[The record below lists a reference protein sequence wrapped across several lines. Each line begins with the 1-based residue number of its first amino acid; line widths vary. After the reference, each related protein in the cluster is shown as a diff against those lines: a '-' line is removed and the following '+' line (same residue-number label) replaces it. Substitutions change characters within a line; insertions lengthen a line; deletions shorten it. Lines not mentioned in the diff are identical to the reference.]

1 MKTKEIRSIKLDN
14 VSAQEDG
21 DIRYIYG
28 KIPYNTKSQ
37 KMYIGYSN
45 CRFEKLDRNV
55 FHKTL
60 GDKSNVFANY
70 SHDQSKIL
78 GSTKSNTLELED
90 KEDGLY
96 IRCKVPN
103 TSWGNDTWEVIS
115 RGDVT
120 TMSFEFIPYDWVDDQ
135 VEDTVTLRSAK
146 LEAVAFCVA
155 EPAYLETDSYASFRK
170 RNIDLEKLS
179 EAIDEG
185 KVTEDVKKLAKTL
198 NDLIAK
204 EEERVKEEEAKEK
217 EKQEKES
224 EEKPEK
230 VKEEE
235 AKEEKE
241 PEEKQEKESEEKQ
254 EKESEVKPEAEL
266 EEIKEQPKVEEKA
279 VEKEQSEDTP
289 NNDTKTETE
298 VDEEYKKKLEQLKDL
313 ERELSTVLE
322 SM

>member
-37 KMYIGYSN
+37 KTHIGYSN

-120 TMSFEFIPYDWVDDQ
+120 TMSFEFIPYDWVEDE

-146 LEAVAFCVA
+146 LEAVAFCVVD
-155 EPAYLETDSYASFRK
+155 PAYLDTYSYASFRK

-198 NDLIAK
+198 NELIAK
-204 EEERVKEEEAKEK
+204 EEERVKEEEAKE
-217 EKQEKES
+217 E
-224 EEKPEK
+224 
-230 VKEEE
+230 VK
-235 AKEEKE
+235 
-241 PEEKQEKESEEKQ
+241 PEEKQEKEPDNKEE
-254 EKESEVKPEAEL
+254 L
-266 EEIKEQPKVEEKA
+266 NKEQPEVEEKA

-289 NNDTKTETE
+289 NNDTKTETK

-313 ERELSTVLE
+313 EKELSTVLE

>member
-14 VSAQEDG
+14 VTAQEDG

-120 TMSFEFIPYDWVDDQ
+120 TMSFEFIPYDWVDDE

-204 EEERVKEEEAKEK
+204 EEERVKEEEQPKEK
-217 EKQEKES
+217 ELEAKQDN
-224 EEKPEK
+224 
-230 VKEEE
+230 KEE
-235 AKEEKE
+235 
-241 PEEKQEKESEEKQ
+241 
-254 EKESEVKPEAEL
+254 L
-266 EEIKEQPKVEEKA
+266 NNKEQPKVEEKA
-279 VEKEQSEDTP
+279 VEKEQSADTP

-298 VDEEYKKKLEQLKDL
+298 VDEEYKNKLEQLKNL
-313 ERELSTVLE
+313 EKELSTVLE

>member
-198 NDLIAK
+198 NELIAK
-204 EEERVKEEEAKEK
+204 EEERVKEEEAKE
-217 EKQEKES
+217 EK
-224 EEKPEK
+224 
-230 VKEEE
+230 

-241 PEEKQEKESEEKQ
+241 PDNKEE
-254 EKESEVKPEAEL
+254 L
-266 EEIKEQPKVEEKA
+266 NKEQPKVEEKA
-279 VEKEQSEDTP
+279 VEKEQSADTP

-298 VDEEYKKKLEQLKDL
+298 VDEEYKNKLEQLKDL
-313 ERELSTVLE
+313 EKELSAVLE

>member
-37 KMYIGYSN
+37 KMYIGYSD

-120 TMSFEFIPYDWVDDQ
+120 TMSFEFIPYDWVEDKI
-135 VEDTVTLRSAK
+135 EDTVTLRSAK

-204 EEERVKEEEAKEK
+204 EEERVKEEKEK
-217 EKQEKES
+217 EE
-224 EEKPEK
+224 
-230 VKEEE
+230 
-235 AKEEKE
+235 
-241 PEEKQEKESEEKQ
+241 
-254 EKESEVKPEAEL
+254 KPEAEL
-266 EEIKEQPKVEEKA
+266 EEVKEEKPEEENKEEEQKEEVKEVKEEKEQPKVEEKA

-298 VDEEYKKKLEQLKDL
+298 VDEEYKNKLEQLKNL
-313 ERELSTVLE
+313 EKELSAVLE

>member
-14 VSAQEDG
+14 VTAQEDG

-120 TMSFEFIPYDWVDDQ
+120 TMSFEFIPYDWVDDE

-204 EEERVKEEEAKEK
+204 EEERVKEEEKKEAEQK
-217 EKQEKES
+217 E
-224 EEKPEK
+224 
-230 VKEEE
+230 
-235 AKEEKE
+235 
-241 PEEKQEKESEEKQ
+241 
-254 EKESEVKPEAEL
+254 PEAEL

-279 VEKEQSEDTP
+279 VEKEQSADTP

-298 VDEEYKKKLEQLKDL
+298 VDEEYKNKLEQLKNL
-313 ERELSTVLE
+313 EKELSTVLE

>member
-37 KMYIGYSN
+37 KMYIGYSD

-120 TMSFEFIPYDWVDDQ
+120 TMSFEFIPYDWVEDQ
-135 VEDTVTLRSAK
+135 IEDTVTLRSAK

-204 EEERVKEEEAKEK
+204 EEERVKEEEKAKEEEQPK
-217 EKQEKES
+217 ERVKQEKEA
-224 EEKPEK
+224 E
-230 VKEEE
+230 
-235 AKEEKE
+235 
-241 PEEKQEKESEEKQ
+241 
-254 EKESEVKPEAEL
+254 PEAEL
-266 EEIKEQPKVEEKA
+266 EEVKEQPKVEEKA

-298 VDEEYKKKLEQLKDL
+298 VDEEYKNKLEQLKNL
-313 ERELSTVLE
+313 EKELSAVLE

>member
-204 EEERVKEEEAKEK
+204 EEERVKEEKE
-217 EKQEKES
+217 Q
-224 EEKPEK
+224 
-230 VKEEE
+230 
-235 AKEEKE
+235 
-241 PEEKQEKESEEKQ
+241 PEEKQEKEEAK
-254 EKESEVKPEAEL
+254 EKEKEPDNKE
-266 EEIKEQPKVEEKA
+266 EQPEVEEKA
-279 VEKEQSEDTP
+279 VEKEQSADTP
-289 NNDTKTETE
+289 NKDTKTETE
-298 VDEEYKKKLEQLKDL
+298 VDEEYKNKLEQLKDL
-313 ERELSTVLE
+313 EKELSAVLE

>member
-204 EEERVKEEEAKEK
+204 EEERAKEEEAKEEKAKEK
-217 EKQEKES
+217 EKQEK
-224 EEKPEK
+224 
-230 VKEEE
+230 

-241 PEEKQEKESEEKQ
+241 T
-254 EKESEVKPEAEL
+254 EVKPEAEL

-313 ERELSTVLE
+313 EKELSTVLE

>member
-204 EEERVKEEEAKEK
+204 EEERAKEEEAKEK
-217 EKQEKES
+217 EKQEKEP
-224 EEKPEK
+224 K
-230 VKEEE
+230 
-235 AKEEKE
+235 
-241 PEEKQEKESEEKQ
+241 EKQ

-279 VEKEQSEDTP
+279 VEKEQSADTP

-298 VDEEYKKKLEQLKDL
+298 VDEDYKNKLEQLKDL
-313 ERELSTVLE
+313 EKELSTVLE

>member
-217 EKQEKES
+217 EK
-224 EEKPEK
+224 P
-230 VKEEE
+230 
-235 AKEEKE
+235 
-241 PEEKQEKESEEKQ
+241 
-254 EKESEVKPEAEL
+254 EVKPEEEL
-266 EEIKEQPKVEEKA
+266 NKEQPEVEEKA

-313 ERELSTVLE
+313 EKELSTVLE

>member
-37 KMYIGYSN
+37 KMYIGYSD

-120 TMSFEFIPYDWVDDQ
+120 TMSFEFIPYDWVEDKI
-135 VEDTVTLRSAK
+135 EDTVILRSAK

-204 EEERVKEEEAKEK
+204 EEERVKEEKEK
-217 EKQEKES
+217 E
-224 EEKPEK
+224 P
-230 VKEEE
+230 KEEE
-235 AKEEKE
+235 NKEE
-241 PEEKQEKESEEKQ
+241 
-254 EKESEVKPEAEL
+254 PEAEL
-266 EEIKEQPKVEEKA
+266 EEIKEEENKEVKEQPKVEEKA

-298 VDEEYKKKLEQLKDL
+298 VDEEYKNKLEQLKNL
-313 ERELSTVLE
+313 EKELSTVLE

>member
-14 VSAQEDG
+14 VTAQEDG

-37 KMYIGYSN
+37 KMYIGYSD

-120 TMSFEFIPYDWVDDQ
+120 TMSFEFIPYDWAEDKI
-135 VEDTVTLRSAK
+135 EDTVTLRSAK

-204 EEERVKEEEAKEK
+204 EEERVKEEEK
-217 EKQEKES
+217 
-224 EEKPEK
+224 
-230 VKEEE
+230 KEEE
-235 AKEEKE
+235 KEQPANKEAEPENKEEVNKE
-241 PEEKQEKESEEKQ
+241 
-254 EKESEVKPEAEL
+254 
-266 EEIKEQPKVEEKA
+266 KEQPKVEEKA
-279 VEKEQSEDTP
+279 VEKEQSADTP

-298 VDEEYKKKLEQLKDL
+298 VDEEYKNKLEQLKNL
-313 ERELSTVLE
+313 EKELSAVLE

>member
-1 MKTKEIRSIKLDN
+1 MKTKEIRSIKLEN

-21 DIRYIYG
+21 NIRYIYG

-37 KMYIGYSN
+37 KMYIGYSD

-120 TMSFEFIPYDWVDDQ
+120 TMSFEFIPYDWVDDKI
-135 VEDTVTLRSAK
+135 EDTVTLRSAK

-204 EEERVKEEEAKEK
+204 EEERVKEEKAEP
-217 EKQEKES
+217 ES
-224 EEKPEK
+224 KPE
-230 VKEEE
+230 V
-235 AKEEKE
+235 
-241 PEEKQEKESEEKQ
+241 
-254 EKESEVKPEAEL
+254 EL
-266 EEIKEQPKVEEKA
+266 EEVKEQPKVEEKA

-313 ERELSTVLE
+313 EKELSTVLE

>member
-14 VSAQEDG
+14 VTAQEDG

-120 TMSFEFIPYDWVDDQ
+120 TMSFEFIPYDWVDDE

-204 EEERVKEEEAKEK
+204 EQPAEEEKAKE
-217 EKQEKES
+217 
-224 EEKPEK
+224 
-230 VKEEE
+230 
-235 AKEEKE
+235 
-241 PEEKQEKESEEKQ
+241 
-254 EKESEVKPEAEL
+254 EVKPEAEL
-266 EEIKEQPKVEEKA
+266 EEVKEQPKVEEKA
-279 VEKEQSEDTP
+279 VEKEQSADTP

-298 VDEEYKKKLEQLKDL
+298 VDEEYKNKLEQLKNL
-313 ERELSTVLE
+313 EKELSAVLE

>member
-37 KMYIGYSN
+37 KMYIGYSD

-120 TMSFEFIPYDWVDDQ
+120 TMSFEFIPYDWVEDKI
-135 VEDTVTLRSAK
+135 EDTVILRSAK

-204 EEERVKEEEAKEK
+204 EEERVKEEKEK
-217 EKQEKES
+217 E
-224 EEKPEK
+224 P
-230 VKEEE
+230 KEEE
-235 AKEEKE
+235 NKEE
-241 PEEKQEKESEEKQ
+241 
-254 EKESEVKPEAEL
+254 PEAEL
-266 EEIKEQPKVEEKA
+266 EEIKEEEENKEVKEQPKVEEKA

-298 VDEEYKKKLEQLKDL
+298 VDEEYKNKLEQLKNL
-313 ERELSTVLE
+313 EKELSTVLE

>member
-1 MKTKEIRSIKLDN
+1 MKTKEIRSIKLEN
-14 VSAQEDG
+14 ASAQAEG

-37 KMYIGYSN
+37 KMYIGYSD

-60 GDKSNVFANY
+60 GDKSNVFANF
-70 SHDQSKIL
+70 SHDQNKIL

-120 TMSFEFIPYDWVDDQ
+120 TMSFEFIPYDWVEDRI
-135 VEDTVTLRSAK
+135 EDTVTLRSAK

-198 NDLIAK
+198 NELIAK
-204 EEERVKEEEAKEK
+204 EEERVKEEEKKEEVK
-217 EKQEKES
+217 EPANKE
-224 EEKPEK
+224 EPKETK
-230 VKEEE
+230 KEEE
-235 AKEEKE
+235 LNRE
-241 PEEKQEKESEEKQ
+241 
-254 EKESEVKPEAEL
+254 
-266 EEIKEQPKVEEKA
+266 KEQPKVEEKA
-279 VEKEQSEDTP
+279 VEKEQSADTP

-298 VDEEYKKKLEQLKDL
+298 VDEEYKNKLEQLKNL
-313 ERELSTVLE
+313 EKELSAVLE

>member
-204 EEERVKEEEAKEK
+204 EEERVKEEK
-217 EKQEKES
+217 
-224 EEKPEK
+224 
-230 VKEEE
+230 

-241 PEEKQEKESEEKQ
+241 PEAELEEIKEEKAKEEKEPEVKSDNKEQPKAKEEK
-254 EKESEVKPEAEL
+254 EPEAEL

-279 VEKEQSEDTP
+279 VEKEQSADTP

-313 ERELSTVLE
+313 EKELSAVLE

>member
-14 VSAQEDG
+14 VTAQEDG

-120 TMSFEFIPYDWVDDQ
+120 TMSFEFIPYDWVDDE

-204 EEERVKEEEAKEK
+204 EEERVKEEEN
-217 EKQEKES
+217 
-224 EEKPEK
+224 
-230 VKEEE
+230 
-235 AKEEKE
+235 KE
-241 PEEKQEKESEEKQ
+241 PDNKDEINKE
-254 EKESEVKPEAEL
+254 
-266 EEIKEQPKVEEKA
+266 KEQPKVEEKA
-279 VEKEQSEDTP
+279 VEKEQSADTP

-298 VDEEYKKKLEQLKDL
+298 VDEEYKNKLEQLKNL
-313 ERELSTVLE
+313 EKELSTVLE

>member
-37 KMYIGYSN
+37 KMYIGYSD

-120 TMSFEFIPYDWVDDQ
+120 TMSFEFIPYDWVEDKI
-135 VEDTVTLRSAK
+135 EDTVILRSAK

-204 EEERVKEEEAKEK
+204 EEERVKEEKEK
-217 EKQEKES
+217 E
-224 EEKPEK
+224 P
-230 VKEEE
+230 KEEE
-235 AKEEKE
+235 KAKEE
-241 PEEKQEKESEEKQ
+241 
-254 EKESEVKPEAEL
+254 PEAEL
-266 EEIKEQPKVEEKA
+266 EEIKEEEEENKEVKEQPKVEEKA

-298 VDEEYKKKLEQLKDL
+298 VDEEYKNKLEQLKNL
-313 ERELSTVLE
+313 EKELSAVLE

>member
-14 VSAQEDG
+14 VTAQEDG

-120 TMSFEFIPYDWVDDQ
+120 TMSFEFIPYDWVDDE

-204 EEERVKEEEAKEK
+204 EEERVKEEENKE
-217 EKQEKES
+217 
-224 EEKPEK
+224 
-230 VKEEE
+230 
-235 AKEEKE
+235 A
-241 PEEKQEKESEEKQ
+241 
-254 EKESEVKPEAEL
+254 KPEAEL
-266 EEIKEQPKVEEKA
+266 EEVKEEKETNNKEKEQPKVEEKA
-279 VEKEQSEDTP
+279 VEKEQSADTP

-298 VDEEYKKKLEQLKDL
+298 VDEEYKNKLEQLKNL
-313 ERELSTVLE
+313 EKELSTVLE

>member
-14 VSAQEDG
+14 VSANEDSG
-21 DIRYIYG
+21 TSYIYG

-37 KMYIGYSN
+37 KMYIGYSD

-103 TSWGNDTWEVIS
+103 TTWGNDTWEVIS

-120 TMSFEFIPYDWVDDQ
+120 TMSFEFIPYDWSEDVA
-135 VEDTVTLRSAK
+135 EDTVILRSAK

-185 KVTEDVKKLAKTL
+185 KVTEDVKKLAQTL

-204 EEERVKEEEAKEK
+204 EEERVKEEEK
-217 EKQEKES
+217 
-224 EEKPEK
+224 
-230 VKEEE
+230 KEEPDN
-235 AKEEKE
+235 KEELNKD
-241 PEEKQEKESEEKQ
+241 
-254 EKESEVKPEAEL
+254 
-266 EEIKEQPKVEEKA
+266 KEQPKVEEKA
-279 VEKEQSEDTP
+279 VEKEQSADTP

-298 VDEEYKKKLEQLKDL
+298 VDEEYKNKLEQLKAL
-313 ERELSTVLE
+313 EKELSTVLE

>member
-204 EEERVKEEEAKEK
+204 EEERVKEEKA
-217 EKQEKES
+217 
-224 EEKPEK
+224 
-230 VKEEE
+230 KEEE
-235 AKEEKE
+235 
-241 PEEKQEKESEEKQ
+241 
-254 EKESEVKPEAEL
+254 PEAEL

-289 NNDTKTETE
+289 NKDTKTETE
-298 VDEEYKKKLEQLKDL
+298 VDEEYKNKLEQLKNL
-313 ERELSTVLE
+313 EKELSAVLE

>member
-14 VSAQEDG
+14 VTAQEDG

-37 KMYIGYSN
+37 KMYISYSD

-204 EEERVKEEEAKEK
+204 EEERVKEEK
-217 EKQEKES
+217 
-224 EEKPEK
+224 
-230 VKEEE
+230 

-241 PEEKQEKESEEKQ
+241 E
-254 EKESEVKPEAEL
+254 KPEAEL
-266 EEIKEQPKVEEKA
+266 EEVKEEKEPSNKEELNKEQPKVEEKA
-279 VEKEQSEDTP
+279 VEKEQSADTP

-298 VDEEYKKKLEQLKDL
+298 VDEEYKKKLEQLKNL
-313 ERELSTVLE
+313 EKELSTVLE

>member
-1 MKTKEIRSIKLDN
+1 MKTKEIRSIKLEN
-14 VSAQEDG
+14 VSAQEEG

-37 KMYIGYSN
+37 KMYISYSD

-120 TMSFEFIPYDWVDDQ
+120 TMSFEFIPYDWVEDQ
-135 VEDTVTLRSAK
+135 IEDTVTLRSAK

-155 EPAYLETDSYASFRK
+155 EAAYLETDSYASFRK

-204 EEERVKEEEAKEK
+204 EEERVKEEKE
-217 EKQEKES
+217 
-224 EEKPEK
+224 PAN
-230 VKEEE
+230 KEEE
-235 AKEEKE
+235 KAKE
-241 PEEKQEKESEEKQ
+241 
-254 EKESEVKPEAEL
+254 EVKPEAEL
-266 EEIKEQPKVEEKA
+266 EEIEEEIKEENKEVEEQPKVEEKA
-279 VEKEQSEDTP
+279 VEKEQSADTP

-313 ERELSTVLE
+313 EKELSAVLE

>member
-120 TMSFEFIPYDWVDDQ
+120 TMSFEFIPYDWVDDE

-204 EEERVKEEEAKEK
+204 EEERVKEEK
-217 EKQEKES
+217 
-224 EEKPEK
+224 
-230 VKEEE
+230 
-235 AKEEKE
+235 AKEEKAKE
-241 PEEKQEKESEEKQ
+241 EEKE
-254 EKESEVKPEAEL
+254 PEAEL

-289 NNDTKTETE
+289 NKDTKTETE
-298 VDEEYKKKLEQLKDL
+298 VDEEYKNKLEQLKNL
-313 ERELSTVLE
+313 EKELSTVLE

>member
-204 EEERVKEEEAKEK
+204 EEERVKEEEAKE
-217 EKQEKES
+217 EKEQ
-224 EEKPEK
+224 P
-230 VKEEE
+230 
-235 AKEEKE
+235 
-241 PEEKQEKESEEKQ
+241 EEKQ

-279 VEKEQSEDTP
+279 VEKEQSADTP
-289 NNDTKTETE
+289 NNDTNTETE

-313 ERELSTVLE
+313 EKELSAVLE

>member
-1 MKTKEIRSIKLDN
+1 MKTKEIRSIKLEN
-14 VSAQEDG
+14 VSANEDG
-21 DIRYIYG
+21 GTRYIYG

-37 KMYIGYSN
+37 KMYIGYSD

-70 SHDQSKIL
+70 SHDQNKIL

-103 TSWGNDTWEVIS
+103 TTWGNDTWEVIS

-120 TMSFEFIPYDWVDDQ
+120 TMSFEFIPYDWVDDKI
-135 VEDTVTLRSAK
+135 EDTVTLRSAK

-198 NDLIAK
+198 NDLISK
-204 EEERVKEEEAKEK
+204 EEERVKEEEKKEA
-217 EKQEKES
+217 E
-224 EEKPEK
+224 P
-230 VKEEE
+230 E
-235 AKEEKE
+235 AK
-241 PEEKQEKESEEKQ
+241 
-254 EKESEVKPEAEL
+254 L
-266 EEIKEQPKVEEKA
+266 EEVKEQPKVEEKA

-298 VDEEYKKKLEQLKDL
+298 VDEEYKNKLEQLKDL
-313 ERELSTVLE
+313 EKELSAVLE

>member
-1 MKTKEIRSIKLDN
+1 MKTKEIRSIKLEN
-14 VSAQEDG
+14 VSANEDG
-21 DIRYIYG
+21 GTRYIYG

-37 KMYIGYSN
+37 KMYIGYSD

-120 TMSFEFIPYDWVDDQ
+120 TMSFEFIPYDWVDDKI
-135 VEDTVTLRSAK
+135 EDTVTLRSAK

-204 EEERVKEEEAKEK
+204 EEERVKEEKEK
-217 EKQEKES
+217 EKEKET
-224 EEKPEK
+224 
-230 VKEEE
+230 
-235 AKEEKE
+235 
-241 PEEKQEKESEEKQ
+241 
-254 EKESEVKPEAEL
+254 KPEAEP
-266 EEIKEQPKVEEKA
+266 ENKEVKEQPKVEEKA
-279 VEKEQSEDTP
+279 VEKEQSADTP

-298 VDEEYKKKLEQLKDL
+298 VDEEYKKKLEQLKNL
-313 ERELSTVLE
+313 EKELSTVLE

>member
-1 MKTKEIRSIKLDN
+1 MKTKEIRSIKLEN
-14 VSAQEDG
+14 VSAQEEG

-37 KMYIGYSN
+37 KMYIGYSD

-120 TMSFEFIPYDWVDDQ
+120 TMSFEFIPYDWSEDKI
-135 VEDTVTLRSAK
+135 EDTVTLRSAK

-204 EEERVKEEEAKEK
+204 EEERVKEEKEK
-217 EKQEKES
+217 
-224 EEKPEK
+224 
-230 VKEEE
+230 
-235 AKEEKE
+235 KE
-241 PEEKQEKESEEKQ
+241 PEEKKE
-254 EKESEVKPEAEL
+254 EVKEPENK
-266 EEIKEQPKVEEKA
+266 EEVKEQPKVEEKA
-279 VEKEQSEDTP
+279 VEKEQSADTP
-289 NNDTKTETE
+289 NNDTKTDTE
-298 VDEEYKKKLEQLKDL
+298 VDEEYKNKLEQLKDL
-313 ERELSTVLE
+313 EKELSAVLE

>member
-204 EEERVKEEEAKEK
+204 EEERVKEEEAKEEKAK
-217 EKQEKES
+217 EKQ
-224 EEKPEK
+224 
-230 VKEEE
+230 
-235 AKEEKE
+235 
-241 PEEKQEKESEEKQ
+241 
-254 EKESEVKPEAEL
+254 EVKPEAEL

-279 VEKEQSEDTP
+279 VEKEQSADTP

-313 ERELSTVLE
+313 EKELSTVLE

>member
-45 CRFEKLDRNV
+45 CKFEKLDRNV

-120 TMSFEFIPYDWVDDQ
+120 TMSFEFIPYDWVDDE

-217 EKQEKES
+217 EK
-224 EEKPEK
+224 
-230 VKEEE
+230 
-235 AKEEKE
+235 
-241 PEEKQEKESEEKQ
+241 PEEKQEKEKPEEKQ
-254 EKESEVKPEAEL
+254 EKEPEAEL

-279 VEKEQSEDTP
+279 VEKEQSADTP
-289 NNDTKTETE
+289 NKDTKTETE
-298 VDEEYKKKLEQLKDL
+298 VDEEYKNKLEQLKDL
-313 ERELSTVLE
+313 EKELSAVLE

>member
-103 TSWGNDTWEVIS
+103 TSWGNDTWEIIS

-120 TMSFEFIPYDWVDDQ
+120 TMSFEFIPYDWVDDE

-204 EEERVKEEEAKEK
+204 EEERVKEEKQEK
-217 EKQEKES
+217 EKQEKE
-224 EEKPEK
+224 
-230 VKEEE
+230 
-235 AKEEKE
+235 
-241 PEEKQEKESEEKQ
+241 
-254 EKESEVKPEAEL
+254 PEAEL

-298 VDEEYKKKLEQLKDL
+298 VDEEYKNKLEQLKDL
-313 ERELSTVLE
+313 EKELSTVLE

>member
-14 VSAQEDG
+14 VSAQEEG

-217 EKQEKES
+217 E
-224 EEKPEK
+224 
-230 VKEEE
+230 
-235 AKEEKE
+235 AKE
-241 PEEKQEKESEEKQ
+241 
-254 EKESEVKPEAEL
+254 
-266 EEIKEQPKVEEKA
+266 EQPKVEEKA

-313 ERELSTVLE
+313 EKELSTVLE

>member
-37 KMYIGYSN
+37 KMYIGYSD

-120 TMSFEFIPYDWVDDQ
+120 TMSFEFIPYDWVDDKI
-135 VEDTVTLRSAK
+135 EDTVTLRSAK

-204 EEERVKEEEAKEK
+204 EEERVKEE
-217 EKQEKES
+217 
-224 EEKPEK
+224 
-230 VKEEE
+230 
-235 AKEEKE
+235 KE
-241 PEEKQEKESEEKQ
+241 PANKEAE
-254 EKESEVKPEAEL
+254 PEAEL
-266 EEIKEQPKVEEKA
+266 EEIKEEEEKEVKEKKEVNKEKEVKEKKEQPKVEEKA
-279 VEKEQSEDTP
+279 VEKEQSEDTT
-289 NNDTKTETE
+289 NKDTKTETE
-298 VDEEYKKKLEQLKDL
+298 VDEEYKNKLEQLKNL
-313 ERELSTVLE
+313 EKELSAVLE

>member
-14 VSAQEDG
+14 VTAQEDG

-37 KMYIGYSN
+37 KMYIGYSD

-204 EEERVKEEEAKEK
+204 EEERVKEEEK
-217 EKQEKES
+217 
-224 EEKPEK
+224 
-230 VKEEE
+230 KEEP

-241 PEEKQEKESEEKQ
+241 PENKEEN
-254 EKESEVKPEAEL
+254 KEV
-266 EEIKEQPKVEEKA
+266 KEQPKVEEKA
-279 VEKEQSEDTP
+279 VEKEQSADTP

-298 VDEEYKKKLEQLKDL
+298 VDEEYKNKLEQLKNL
-313 ERELSTVLE
+313 EKELSAVLE

>member
-14 VSAQEDG
+14 VTAQEDG

-120 TMSFEFIPYDWVDDQ
+120 TMSFEFIPYDWVDDE

-204 EEERVKEEEAKEK
+204 EEERVKEEENKEK
-217 EKQEKES
+217 EPEV
-224 EEKPEK
+224 KPE
-230 VKEEE
+230 V
-235 AKEEKE
+235 KEEKE
-241 PEEKQEKESEEKQ
+241 LNKE
-254 EKESEVKPEAEL
+254 
-266 EEIKEQPKVEEKA
+266 KEQPKVEEKA
-279 VEKEQSEDTP
+279 VEKEQSADTP

-298 VDEEYKKKLEQLKDL
+298 VDEEYKNKLEQLKDL
-313 ERELSTVLE
+313 EKELSAVLE

>member
-14 VSAQEDG
+14 VTAQEDG

-37 KMYIGYSN
+37 KMYIGYSD

-120 TMSFEFIPYDWVDDQ
+120 TMSFEFIPYDWSEDKI
-135 VEDTVTLRSAK
+135 EDTVTLRSAK

-204 EEERVKEEEAKEK
+204 EEERVKEEKKEP
-217 EKQEKES
+217 ES
-224 EEKPEK
+224 EEKKEE
-230 VKEEE
+230 VKEP
-235 AKEEKE
+235 ANK
-241 PEEKQEKESEEKQ
+241 
-254 EKESEVKPEAEL
+254 KPEAEL
-266 EEIKEQPKVEEKA
+266 EEIKEEKAANKEQPKVEEKA
-279 VEKEQSEDTP
+279 VEKEQSADTP

-298 VDEEYKKKLEQLKDL
+298 VDDEYKKKLEQLKDL
-313 ERELSTVLE
+313 EKELSTVLE

>member
-204 EEERVKEEEAKEK
+204 EEERVKEEEAKEEK

-224 EEKPEK
+224 EVKPEAEK
-230 VKEEE
+230 
-235 AKEEKE
+235 AKE
-241 PEEKQEKESEEKQ
+241 
-254 EKESEVKPEAEL
+254 EVKPEAEL
-266 EEIKEQPKVEEKA
+266 EEIKEQPEVEEKA

-313 ERELSTVLE
+313 EKELSAVLE

>member
-1 MKTKEIRSIKLDN
+1 MKTKEIRSIKLEN
-14 VSAQEDG
+14 VSANEDSG
-21 DIRYIYG
+21 TRYIYG

-37 KMYIGYSN
+37 KMYIGYSD

-60 GDKSNVFANY
+60 GDKSNVFANF
-70 SHDQSKIL
+70 SHDPNKIL

-120 TMSFEFIPYDWVDDQ
+120 TMSFEFIPYDWVDD
-135 VEDTVTLRSAK
+135 VAEDTVTLRSAK

-204 EEERVKEEEAKEK
+204 EEERVKEEKEK
-217 EKQEKES
+217 EV
-224 EEKPEK
+224 KPEN
-230 VKEEE
+230 KE
-235 AKEEKE
+235 
-241 PEEKQEKESEEKQ
+241 
-254 EKESEVKPEAEL
+254 EVKPEAEL
-266 EEIKEQPKVEEKA
+266 EEVKEPTNKSDNKEELNKDKEQPKVEEKA
-279 VEKEQSEDTP
+279 VEKEQSADTP

-298 VDEEYKKKLEQLKDL
+298 VDEEYKNKLEQLKDL
-313 ERELSTVLE
+313 EKELSAVLE

>member
-37 KMYIGYSN
+37 KMYIGYSD

-120 TMSFEFIPYDWVDDQ
+120 TMSFEFIPYDWVEDKI
-135 VEDTVTLRSAK
+135 EDTVILRSAK

-204 EEERVKEEEAKEK
+204 EEERVKEEKEAE
-217 EKQEKES
+217 
-224 EEKPEK
+224 P
-230 VKEEE
+230 KEEE
-235 AKEEKE
+235 KAKEE
-241 PEEKQEKESEEKQ
+241 
-254 EKESEVKPEAEL
+254 PEAEL
-266 EEIKEQPKVEEKA
+266 EEIKEEKEENKEVKEQPKVEEKA

-298 VDEEYKKKLEQLKDL
+298 VDEEYKNKLEQLKNL
-313 ERELSTVLE
+313 EKELSTVLE